1 MKSNNNI
8 YNQTNSWPFFEAK
21 RVLKRISKSKQ
32 NKELVTFQTGYGP
45 SGLPH
50 IGTFGEVVRTNMVRT
65 AFSFLNETPTRL
77 ICFSDDL
84 DGLRKIPTNVPSPEK
99 LEEDLDLP
107 LTKVRDPFGKFNS
120 FGDHNNAKLKEF
132 LDNYNFNYNFES
144 ATKNYKDGIFDDAL
158 IKILENYDKIMEV
171 ILPSLREERKKT
183 YSPFLPISPITGKV
197 LQVAIEEI
205 NKTKGTI
212 TYTEQSGEKIELS
225 VKSGNVKLQWKP
237 DWAMRWFALDVDYEM
252 FGKDLIPSAELA
264 AKICRIIG
272 GNPPELL
279 NYELFL
285 DEHGQKIS
293 KSKGNGLSIED
304 WLRYADQDSLSFFM
318 FQKPKT
324 AKRLYFDVIPKMVD
338 DYHQHLNKFI
348 DQKEEEKFNN
358 PVWHI
363 HAGNP
368 PFSNMI
374 INFSMLLNLVSASG
388 SEDEKTLWTFIKR
401 YKPNIVAS
409 EHPDLGSAVKYAINY
424 YQDFVKPNKK
434 FRNASIIE
442 KDALIDLYHRLE
454 NLKSDCEIEEIQTL
468 LFSIGK
474 DHKFDNLRDWF
485 SAFYEVILGA
495 KSGPKLGGFIS
506 IYGIEETRTLIC
518 KRLSL

>member
-1 MKSNNNI
+1 MK
-8 YNQTNSWPFFEAK
+8 
-21 RVLKRISKSKQ
+21 
-32 NKELVTFQTGYGP
+32 
-45 SGLPH
+45 
-50 IGTFGEVVRTNMVRT
+50 
-65 AFSFLNETPTRL
+65 
-77 ICFSDDL
+77 
-84 DGLRKIPTNVPSPEK
+84 
-99 LEEDLDLP
+99 
-107 LTKVRDPFGKFNS
+107 
-120 FGDHNNAKLKEF
+120 
-132 LDNYNFNYNFES
+132 
-144 ATKNYKDGIFDDAL
+144 
-158 IKILENYDKIMEV
+158 
-171 ILPSLREERKKT
+171 
-183 YSPFLPISPITGKV
+183 KV
-197 LQVAIEEI
+197 LIAGCAQEISSFNPVECKYEIFHIIQGNEIYDYHLGKNSYIGGAIEEI

-304 WLRYADQDSLSFFM
+304 WLRYADQYSLSFFM

-374 INFSMLLNLVSASG
+374 INFSMLLM
-388 SEDEKTLWTFIKR
+388 
-401 YKPNIVAS
+401 
-409 EHPDLGSAVKYAINY
+409 
-424 YQDFVKPNKK
+424 
-434 FRNASIIE
+434 
-442 KDALIDLYHRLE
+442 
-454 NLKSDCEIEEIQTL
+454 
-468 LFSIGK
+468 
-474 DHKFDNLRDWF
+474 
-485 SAFYEVILGA
+485 
-495 KSGPKLGGFIS
+495 
-506 IYGIEETRTLIC
+506 
-518 KRLSL
+518 